1 MSKLNSICH
10 LREALDQIE
19 IVMGFLAAGG
29 EENGNMSLAKYAE
42 LLNIHNFSAVV
53 SPCIFI
59 IIVLII
65 YLFILVW
72 RLLLGTN
79 SLFVENYFNEL
90 SH

>member
-53 SPCIFI
+53 SP
-59 IIVLII
+59 
-65 YLFILVW
+65 
-72 RLLLGTN
+72 LL
-79 SLFVENYFNEL
+79 SL
-90 SH
+90 

>member
-53 SPCIFI
+53 SPLLSLYSID
-59 IIVLII
+59 
-65 YLFILVW
+65 YLVYF
-72 RLLLGTN
+72 
-79 SLFVENYFNEL
+79 SLEATAWDKFTLCGKLFQ
-90 SH
+90 